1 MGKSRLAK
9 TELLL
14 FGLLALHTLDHAVNQ
29 PSRTLPAGSGVI
41 GIAGFAL
48 VAVAI
53 VFALERWPLAAPVG
67 LLAGVGTFLGFVV
80 VHMPGI
86 GPLADPFADFHPNA
100 LSWILLFAPMAASL
114 LVAWVAVEGLQA
126 ERPVASPSQR

>member
-1 MGKSRLAK
+1 MDSLAR
-9 TELLL
+9 T
-14 FGLLALHTLDHAVNQ
+14 GLALFVLLGLHTIDHAVNQ

-48 VAVAI
+48 VAVGI
-53 VFALERWPLAAPVG
+53 VFALQRWPLAAPVG
-67 LLAGVGTFLGFVV
+67 LFSGVGTFLGFVV

-100 LSWILLFAPMAASL
+100 LSWVLLFAPMAVSL
-114 LVAWVAVEGLQA
+114 MVAYVAAEQLRN
-126 ERPVASPSQR
+126 ERPRTAPWPS

>member
-14 FGLLALHTLDHAVNQ
+14 FFLLALHTVDHAVNQ

-41 GIAGFAL
+41 GLAGFAL

-67 LLAGVGTFLGFVV
+67 LFAGVGTFLGFVV

-100 LSWILLFAPMAASL
+100 LSWALLFTPMAVSL
-114 LVAWVAVEGLQA
+114 VVAYVAAEELRS
-126 ERPVASPSQR
+126 ERPHVGAA

>member
-14 FGLLALHTLDHAVNQ
+14 FFLLALHTADHAFNQ

-67 LLAGVGTFLGFVV
+67 LLAGIGTFLGFIV

-86 GPLADPFADFHPNA
+86 GPLADPFADFHPDA
-100 LSWILLFAPMAASL
+100 LSWALLFAPMAAS
-114 LVAWVAVEGLQA
+114 VAVAYLAA
-126 ERPVASPSQR
+126 EELRRRWPRMSAS

>member
-14 FGLLALHTLDHAVNQ
+14 FFLLALHTVDHAVNQ
-29 PSRTLPAGSGVI
+29 PSRSLPAGSGFV
-41 GIAGFAL
+41 GLAGFAL

-53 VFALERWPLAAPVG
+53 VFALERWPLSAAVG
-67 LLAGVGTFLGFVV
+67 LFAGIGTFLGFVV

-86 GPLADPFADFHPNA
+86 GPLADPFVDFHPNA
-100 LSWILLFAPMAASL
+100 LSWILLFAPMAVSL
-114 LVAWVAVEGLQA
+114 LVAYVAAGDLRR
-126 ERPVASPSQR
+126 ERPRTTPRPS

>member
-1 MGKSRLAK
+1 MSKSRLAK

-14 FGLLALHTLDHAVNQ
+14 FFLLALHTADHAVNQ
-29 PSRTLPAGSGVI
+29 PSRSLPAGSGVI

-53 VFALERWPLAAPVG
+53 VFALQRWPLAAPVG
-67 LLAGVGTFLGFVV
+67 LFAGIGTFLGFVV

-86 GPLADPFADFHPNA
+86 GPLADPFADFRPNA
-100 LSWILLFAPMAASL
+100 LSWALLFAPMAASL
-114 LVAWVAVEGLQA
+114 VVAYFAA
-126 ERPVASPSQR
+126 EELRRQRPRISAP